1 VATSVDV
8 SVVSKVVSVVLERKE
23 KRERK
28 RSEKFCVCDVMVGRS
43 CCARPSPLQ
52 CVSSVSS
59 VNSVSGV
66 SVLVCHCVSGVSVL
80 AREQR
85 AERQR

>member
-1 VATSVDV
+1 
-8 SVVSKVVSVVLERKE
+8 
-23 KRERK
+23 
-28 RSEKFCVCDVMVGRS
+28 MVGGS

-59 VNSVSGV
+59 VNCVSGV
-66 SVLVCHCVSGVSVL
+66 SVLVCHCVISGVSAL

-85 AERQR
+85 AERRR

>member
-1 VATSVDV
+1 
-8 SVVSKVVSVVLERKE
+8 
-23 KRERK
+23 
-28 RSEKFCVCDVMVGRS
+28 MVGGS

-59 VNSVSGV
+59 VSSVNSVNSVNSVSGV
-66 SVLVCHCVSGVSVL
+66 SVLVCHCVGGVSVL

-85 AERQR
+85 AERRR